1 MLPVGPYFVSVME
14 SGIIGIS
21 IAAVKTIKIISEDV

>member
-1 MLPVGPYFVSVME
+1 MILSRYDDLISPSGSEISME

-21 IAAVKTIKIISEDV
+21 IV